1 MVVSCKHGLH
11 DATLP
16 YAKRGFTP
24 VATSIREASL
34 FMKSQT
40 DAAGR
45 TAAEVVTQ
53 LPVPSRL
60 GMLRFERLNE
70 ANWALLFLDPNC
82 EKQFGLPA
90 VDLCALIGSPYASL
104 MEPEVRYQLHDNVQ
118 LQLSSSPNYL
128 IRYTLHTPKGPLGL
142 LEIGEAY
149 KQHNRHLL
157 RGYFMIVDEQ
167 VIESEQPVDSDLET
181 RNSRLQIALELNQR
195 AQRDQFAHLE
205 RVRAQQ
211 DLILRLTRHRYTTA
225 NTLLEAAQLITR
237 SACDI
242 YDVDHVSLWNLN
254 DKRLEPIT
262 DYDRESGDY
271 RTRTPIDISPYPSYL
286 QALHTSRAIDAG
298 NIQTDPRTREMAE
311 SLTPLENRAVLDAS
325 IRIDGQVVGVLC
337 LEQTGSTREWQSDEI
352 AFAGELADQFAQVI
366 NNHNRRAATNAL
378 HLFQRAVEQSAN
390 AFLLV
395 NCDGVVEYVNPS
407 FTAITQYSSEEVS
420 GRKLSELPALENL
433 NQLLLEANSS
443 LTTSNSW
450 QGEFKSRR
458 KNLEPYWGQ
467 LSISKVYSDTREL
480 THYIGIYE
488 DITESKLA
496 QQRIER
502 LAYTDNLTNLGNR
515 PAFIR
520 NLDERFARD
529 TDTPM
534 SLLLVD
540 IDNFKRINDSLGH
553 QTGDKLLISLARRLR
568 NTLSPT
574 DVLARFASNEFAV
587 LLDNTGQEA
596 GQTTAAEVLAT
607 LDKPMFVDNQLIS
620 VTGSVGLAC
629 APLHGRDPQTLMKNA
644 GLALHKAKANGK
656 HQVQVFTEALNAE
669 ASYKLFV
676 ENNLRRALTQ
686 NELEVFYQPK
696 LCLLTG
702 RLLGMEALLRWNHPE
717 KGMIRPDQFISVAE
731 ETGLIIPIGKWV
743 ARQSCRMSKD
753 LTAAGFGHL
762 QVAINVS
769 PKQFS
774 DPELVSSIAAILR
787 EEALDPSLLELELTE
802 GLLLE
807 ATEDT
812 RQQLD
817 SLKKLGLSLAM
828 DDFGTGY
835 SSFSYLKKFPID
847 VIKIDRSFIRDIPD
861 DEDDMEITS
870 AVIAMAHNL
879 KLKVVAE
886 GIETAAQLAFLRR
899 HRCDVG
905 QGYLFDKP
913 IPGEELI
920 EKLQRYPRRP
930 SA

>member
-1 MVVSCKHGLH
+1 
-11 DATLP
+11 
-16 YAKRGFTP
+16 
-24 VATSIREASL
+24 
-34 FMKSQT
+34 MKSQP
-40 DAAGR
+40 DVAR
-45 TAAEVVTQ
+45 LAAEVVTQ

-70 ANWALLFLDPNC
+70 ASWALLYLDPNC
-82 EKQFGLPA
+82 ERQFGLPA
-90 VDLCALIGSPYASL
+90 VELCALIGTPYASL
-104 MEPEVRYQLHDNVQ
+104 MEPRARYQLHDTIQQQ
-118 LQLSSSPNYL
+118 LTQSAHYL
-128 IRYTLHTPKGPLGL
+128 VRYTLHTSDGPLSV
-142 LEIGEAY
+142 LEMGEAY

-157 RGYFMIVDEQ
+157 RGYLMVVDGLFNE
-167 VIESEQPVDSDLET
+167 IPAPTAELESQNT
-181 RNSRLQIALELNQR
+181 RLQIALELNQH
-195 AQRDQFAHLE
+195 AQQVQRQHLE

-211 DLILRLTRHRYTTA
+211 ELILLLARQRYTT
-225 NTLLEAAQLITR
+225 NNSLQEAAELITR

-242 YDVDHVSLWNLN
+242 YQIDCASIWNLEEQ
-254 DKRLEPIT
+254 RLVPISAYNRADQRHHLPEPIDASGFP
-262 DYDRESGDY
+262 DYLEA
-271 RTRTPIDISPYPSYL
+271 L
-286 QALHTSRAIDAG
+286 QTSRAIDAT
-298 NIQTDPRTREMAE
+298 NAMRDPRTREMAD
-311 SLTPLENRAVLDAS
+311 SLRAKNIYAMLDAS

-337 LEQTGSTREWQSDEI
+337 LEQGGSVRAWQADEI

-366 NNHNRRAATNAL
+366 NNHNRRTATSAL

-407 FTAITQYSSEEVS
+407 FTAITQYSAEEVH
-420 GRKLSELPALENL
+420 GHRLAHLPALENL
-433 NQLLLEANSS
+433 SELLFDAPSS
-443 LTTSNSW
+443 LAKSNSW

-467 LSISKVYSDTREL
+467 LSISKVYGDNREL

-488 DITESKLA
+488 DITQTKLA

-529 TDTPM
+529 SNTPI

-568 NTLSPT
+568 NSLSAGGS
-574 DVLARFASNEFAV
+574 LARFASNEFAV
-587 LLDNTGQEA
+587 LLDDTDQESGQQVA
-596 GQTTAAEVLAT
+596 SQLLAT

-629 APLHGRDPQTLMKNA
+629 APLHGRDPQTLRRNA

-686 NELEVFYQPK
+686 NELDVFYQPK
-696 LCLLTG
+696 LCLRSG

-743 ARQSCRMSKD
+743 ARQSCRMSKQ
-753 LTAAGFGHL
+753 LSAAGMGNL
-762 QVAINVS
+762 QVAINLS

-774 DPELVSSIAAILR
+774 DPDLVASIATILA
-787 EEALDPSLLELELTE
+787 EEGLPADLLELELTE

-812 RQQLD
+812 RLQLD
-817 SLKKLGLSLAM
+817 QLKSLGLTLAM

-835 SSFSYLKKFPID
+835 SSLSYLKKFPID
-847 VIKIDRSFIRDIPD
+847 IIKIDRSFIHEIPD
-861 DEDDMEITS
+861 NQDDMEITS

-886 GIETAAQLAFLRR
+886 GIETAEQLAFLRR

-905 QGYLFDKP
+905 QGYLFDRP
-913 IPGEELI
+913 IPGSELLD
-920 EKLQRYPRRP
+920 KLKRYPRGP
-930 SA
+930 IA

>member
-1 MVVSCKHGLH
+1 
-11 DATLP
+11 
-16 YAKRGFTP
+16 
-24 VATSIREASL
+24 
-34 FMKSQT
+34 MKSQP
-40 DAAGR
+40 DAASR
-45 TAAEVVTQ
+45 MAAEVVTQ

-70 ANWALLFLDPNC
+70 ASWALLFLDPNC
-82 EKQFGLPA
+82 ERQFGLPA
-90 VDLCALIGSPYASL
+90 VELCALVGSPYASL
-104 MEPEVRYQLHDNVQ
+104 MEPEARYQLHDAIQ
-118 LQLSSSPNYL
+118 QQLSTSPHYL
-128 IRYTLHTPKGPLGL
+128 IRYTLHTGHGSLSI
-142 LEIGEAY
+142 LELGEAY

-157 RGYFMIVDEQ
+157 RGYLLVVEGLFSDASPMPSV
-167 VIESEQPVDSDLET
+167 DLET
-181 RNSRLQIALELNQR
+181 QNTRLQIALELNQR
-195 AQRDQFAHLE
+195 AQQEQLQHLE

-211 DLILRLTRHRYTTA
+211 DLILLLTRQRYSTS
-225 NTLLEAAQLITR
+225 NSLKEAAELITR

-242 YDVDHVSLWNLN
+242 YQIDCASIWNLE
-254 DKRLEPIT
+254 DQLLVPIAAYHRGPQEYRMPESIDASSFPDYLE
-262 DYDRESGDY
+262 
-271 RTRTPIDISPYPSYL
+271 
-286 QALHTSRAIDAG
+286 ALHSCRAIDAQ
-298 NIQTDPRTREMAE
+298 NAMRDPRTREMAE
-311 SLTPLENRAVLDAS
+311 SLRSRDVNAMLDAS

-337 LEQTGSTREWQSDEI
+337 LEQIGMTRAWQSDEI

-366 NNHNRRAATNAL
+366 NNHNRRAATSAL

-407 FTAITQYSSEEVS
+407 FTAITQYSTEEVH
-420 GRKLSELPALENL
+420 GHRLSELPALENL
-433 NQLLLEANSS
+433 SELLFDAPSS
-443 LTTSNSW
+443 LAKSNSW

-467 LSISKVYSDTREL
+467 LSISKVYGDNREL

-488 DITESKLA
+488 DITQTKLA

-529 TDTPM
+529 SDTPI

-568 NTLSPT
+568 NSLSPSGS
-574 DVLARFASNEFAV
+574 LARFASNEFAV
-587 LLDNTGQEA
+587 LLDNTDLETGQQIA
-596 GQTTAAEVLAT
+596 SQLLMT

-629 APLHGRDPQTLMKNA
+629 APLHGRDPQTLMRNA

-686 NELEVFYQPK
+686 NELDVFYQPK
-696 LCLLTG
+696 LCLRSG

-731 ETGLIIPIGKWV
+731 ETGLIIPIGKWI
-743 ARQSCRMSKD
+743 ARQACRMSKQ
-753 LTAAGFGHL
+753 LTAAGLGNLH
-762 QVAINVS
+762 VAINLS

-774 DPELVSSIAAILR
+774 DPDLVASIASILK
-787 EEALDPSLLELELTE
+787 EEQLPSSLLELELTE

-807 ATEDT
+807 ATDDT
-812 RQQLD
+812 HQQLEQ
-817 SLKKLGLSLAM
+817 LKKLGLTLAM

-835 SSFSYLKKFPID
+835 SSLSYLKKFPID
-847 VIKIDRSFIRDIPD
+847 IIKIDRSFIHEIPD
-861 DEDDMEITS
+861 NQDDMEITS

-879 KLKVVAE
+879 KIKVVAE
-886 GIETAAQLAFLRR
+886 GIETAEQLAFLRR

-905 QGYLFDKP
+905 QGYLFDRP
-913 IPGEELI
+913 IPGTELI
-920 EKLQRYPRRP
+920 AKLKRYPRGP
-930 SA
+930 IA

>member
-1 MVVSCKHGLH
+1 
-11 DATLP
+11 
-16 YAKRGFTP
+16 
-24 VATSIREASL
+24 
-34 FMKSQT
+34 MKSQT

-90 VDLCALIGSPYASL
+90 VELCALIGSPYASL
-104 MEPEVRYQLHDNVQ
+104 MEPEARYKLHDEIQ
-118 LQLSSSPNYL
+118 LQLASTPFYL
-128 IRYTLHTPKGPLGL
+128 VRYTLHTPKGPLGL

-157 RGYFMIVDEQ
+157 RGYFLVVEGLFADEAQ
-167 VIESEQPVDSDLET
+167 TFGPDLET
-181 RNSRLQIALELNQR
+181 QNSRLQIALELNQR
-195 AQRDQFAHLE
+195 AQRDQLAHLE

-211 DLILRLTRHRYTTA
+211 ELILRLTRHRYNTA
-225 NTLLEAAQLITR
+225 NSVLEAAELITK

-242 YDVDHVSLWNLN
+242 YDVDRVGIWSLHEQ
-254 DKRLEPIT
+254 RLESIA
-262 DYDRESGDY
+262 DYHRQSCDY
-271 RTRTPIDISPYPSYL
+271 QVRKPLDISQYPNYL
-286 QALHTSRAIDAG
+286 DALHNSRAIDVS
-298 NIQTDPRTREMAE
+298 NVQNDPRTREIADT
-311 SLTPLENRAVLDAS
+311 LLPRGVNAILDAS

-337 LEQTGSTREWQSDEI
+337 LEQTGSEREWQPDEI
-352 AFAGELADQFAQVI
+352 TFAGELADQFAQVI
-366 NNHNRRAATNAL
+366 NNHSRRAATNAL
-378 HLFQRAVEQSAN
+378 YLFQRAVEQSAN

-395 NCDGVVEYVNPS
+395 NCDGMVEYVNPS
-407 FTAITQYSSEEVS
+407 FTAITQYSSEEVH
-420 GRKLSELPALENL
+420 GHKLSELPALENL
-433 NQLLLEANSS
+433 NALLLDANSS
-443 LTTSNSW
+443 LNKSNSW

-467 LSISKVYSDTREL
+467 LSISKVYGDNREL

-488 DITESKLA
+488 DITQSKLA

-529 TDTPM
+529 SDTPM

-568 NTLSPT
+568 NTLSPS
-574 DVLARFASNEFAV
+574 DILARFASNEFAV
-587 LLDNTGQEA
+587 LLDRSGLEA
-596 GQTTAAEVLAT
+596 GQSVASQVLAT

-696 LCLLTG
+696 LCLRSG

-743 ARQSCRMSKD
+743 ARQSCRMSKA
-753 LTAAGFGHL
+753 LTEAGFGNL

-774 DPELVSSIAAILR
+774 DPDLVSSIASILE
-787 EEALDPSLLELELTE
+787 EEALDASLLELELTE

-807 ATEDT
+807 ATKDT

-886 GIETAAQLAFLRR
+886 GIETAAQLKFLRR

-920 EKLQRYPRRP
+920 EKLKRYTRRP

>member
-1 MVVSCKHGLH
+1 
-11 DATLP
+11 
-16 YAKRGFTP
+16 
-24 VATSIREASL
+24 
-34 FMKSQT
+34 
-40 DAAGR
+40 
-45 TAAEVVTQ
+45 
-53 LPVPSRL
+53 
-60 GMLRFERLNE
+60 MLRFERLNE
-70 ANWALLFLDPNC
+70 ASWAMLFLDPNC
-82 EKQFGLPA
+82 ERQFGQPA
-90 VDLCALIGSPYASL
+90 VELCALVGSPYASL
-104 MEPEVRYQLHDNVQ
+104 MEPEARYQLHDAIQQQ
-118 LQLSSSPNYL
+118 LTASPHYL
-128 IRYTLHTPKGPLGL
+128 VRYTLHTAAGALNI
-142 LEIGEAY
+142 LELGEAY

-157 RGYFMIVDEQ
+157 RGYLLAVDHVFNE
-167 VIESEQPVDSDLET
+167 VPLPPSVDLET
-181 RNSRLQIALELNQR
+181 QNSRLQIALELNQR
-195 AQRDQFAHLE
+195 AQQEQLQHLE

-211 DLILRLTRHRYTTA
+211 DLILLLARQRYSTH
-225 NTLLEAAQLITR
+225 NSLQEAAELITR
-237 SACDI
+237 CACDI
-242 YDVDHVSLWNLN
+242 YEIDCASLWNLEGQQ
-254 DKRLEPIT
+254 LVPISAYHRAT
-262 DYDRESGDY
+262 QEYILPDV
-271 RTRTPIDISPYPSYL
+271 IDISSFPDYME
-286 QALHTSRAIDAG
+286 ALHSSRAIDAH
-298 NIQTDPRTREMAE
+298 NAMRDPRTREMAE
-311 SLTPLENRAVLDAS
+311 ALRPRDVNAMLDAS
-325 IRIDGQVVGVLC
+325 IRVDGQVVGVLC
-337 LEQTGSTREWQSDEI
+337 LEQTGVTRAWQSDEI

-366 NNHNRRAATNAL
+366 NNHNRRTATSAL

-390 AFLLV
+390 AFL
-395 NCDGVVEYVNPS
+395 
-407 FTAITQYSSEEVS
+407 
-420 GRKLSELPALENL
+420 RLSELPALENL
-433 NQLLLEANSS
+433 SELLFDAPSALAK
-443 LTTSNSW
+443 SNSW

-467 LSISKVYSDTREL
+467 LSISKVYGDNREL

-488 DITESKLA
+488 DITQTKLA

-529 TDTPM
+529 SDTPI

-568 NTLSPT
+568 NSLSPSGS
-574 DVLARFASNEFAV
+574 LARFASNEFAV
-587 LLDNTGQEA
+587 LLDDTDLATGQQIA
-596 GQTTAAEVLAT
+596 NQLLAT

-629 APLHGRDPQTLMKNA
+629 APLHGRDPQTLMRNA

-686 NELEVFYQPK
+686 NELDVFYQPK
-696 LCLLTG
+696 LCLRSG

-717 KGMIRPDQFISVAE
+717 RGMIRPDQFISVAE

-743 ARQSCRMSKD
+743 ARQSCRMSKQ
-753 LTAAGFGHL
+753 LTAAGYGKLH
-762 QVAINVS
+762 VAINVS

-774 DPELVSSIAAILR
+774 DPDLVSSLANILR
-787 EEALDPSLLELELTE
+787 EEQLDPSLLELELTE

-812 RQQLD
+812 HLQLD
-817 SLKKLGLSLAM
+817 QLKRLGLTLAM

-835 SSFSYLKKFPID
+835 SSLSYLKKFPID
-847 VIKIDRSFIRDIPD
+847 IIKIDRSFIHEIPD
-861 DEDDMEITS
+861 NQDDMEITS

-886 GIETAAQLAFLRR
+886 GIETAEQLAFLRR

-905 QGYLFDKP
+905 QGYLFDRP
-913 IPGEELI
+913 IPGGELI
-920 EKLQRYPRRP
+920 QALKRYPRGP
-930 SA
+930 LCL

>member
-1 MVVSCKHGLH
+1 
-11 DATLP
+11 
-16 YAKRGFTP
+16 
-24 VATSIREASL
+24 
-34 FMKSQT
+34 MKSQP
-40 DAAGR
+40 DVAR
-45 TAAEVVTQ
+45 MAAEVVTQ

-70 ANWALLFLDPNC
+70 ASWALLYLDPNC
-82 EKQFGLPA
+82 ERQFGLPA
-90 VDLCALIGSPYASL
+90 VELCALIGTPYASL
-104 MEPEVRYQLHDNVQ
+104 MEPQARYQLHDAIQQQ
-118 LQLSSSPNYL
+118 LTQSPHYL
-128 IRYTLHTPKGPLGL
+128 VRYTLHTHDGPLSL
-142 LEIGEAY
+142 LEMGEAY

-157 RGYFMIVDEQ
+157 RGYLMVVDGLFGETAA
-167 VIESEQPVDSDLET
+167 PAPTADLENQ
-181 RNSRLQIALELNQR
+181 NSRLQIALELNQR
-195 AQRDQFAHLE
+195 AQQEQLQHLE

-211 DLILRLTRHRYTTA
+211 ELILLLARQRYTTP
-225 NTLLEAAQLITR
+225 NSLQEAAELITR

-242 YDVDHVSLWNLN
+242 YQIDCASIWH
-254 DKRLEPIT
+254 LEGQHLVPISAYHRADQQHHLPEAIDASGFP
-262 DYDRESGDY
+262 DYLE
-271 RTRTPIDISPYPSYL
+271 
-286 QALHTSRAIDAG
+286 ALHSSRAIDATHA
-298 NIQTDPRTREMAE
+298 QRDPRTREMAE
-311 SLTPLENRAVLDAS
+311 SLRANNIHAMLDAS
-325 IRIDGQVVGVLC
+325 IRVDGQVVGVLC
-337 LEQTGSTREWQSDEI
+337 LEQSGSSRAWQSDEI

-366 NNHNRRAATNAL
+366 NNHNRRTATSAL

-407 FTAITQYSSEEVS
+407 FTAITQYSAEEVH
-420 GRKLSELPALENL
+420 GHRLAQLPALENL
-433 NQLLLEANSS
+433 SELLFDAPSALAK
-443 LTTSNSW
+443 SNSW

-467 LSISKVYSDTREL
+467 LSISKVYGDNREL

-488 DITESKLA
+488 DITQTKLA

-529 TDTPM
+529 SDSPI

-568 NTLSPT
+568 NSLSSGGS
-574 DVLARFASNEFAV
+574 LARFASNEFAV
-587 LLDNTGQEA
+587 LLDDADLETGQQVA
-596 GQTTAAEVLAT
+596 SQLLAT

-629 APLHGRDPQTLMKNA
+629 APLHGRDPQTLMRNA

-686 NELEVFYQPK
+686 NELDVFYQPK
-696 LCLLTG
+696 LCLRSG

-731 ETGLIIPIGKWV
+731 ETGLIIPIGKWI
-743 ARQSCRMSKD
+743 ARQACRMSKQ
-753 LTAAGFGHL
+753 LSAAGMGNL
-762 QVAINVS
+762 QVAINLS

-774 DPELVSSIAAILR
+774 DPDLVASIATILK
-787 EEALDPSLLELELTE
+787 EEQLPANLLELELTE

-812 RQQLD
+812 RLQLD
-817 SLKKLGLSLAM
+817 QLKSFGLTLAM

-835 SSFSYLKKFPID
+835 SSLSYLKKFPID
-847 VIKIDRSFIRDIPD
+847 IIKIDRSFIHEIPD
-861 DEDDMEITS
+861 NQDDMEITS

-886 GIETAAQLAFLRR
+886 GIETAEQLAFLRR

-905 QGYLFDKP
+905 QGYLFDRP
-913 IPGEELI
+913 IPGAELLTML
-920 EKLQRYPRRP
+920 KRYPRGP
-930 SA
+930 IA

>member
-1 MVVSCKHGLH
+1 
-11 DATLP
+11 
-16 YAKRGFTP
+16 
-24 VATSIREASL
+24 
-34 FMKSQT
+34 
-40 DAAGR
+40 
-45 TAAEVVTQ
+45 
-53 LPVPSRL
+53 
-60 GMLRFERLNE
+60 
-70 ANWALLFLDPNC
+70 
-82 EKQFGLPA
+82 
-90 VDLCALIGSPYASL
+90 
-104 MEPEVRYQLHDNVQ
+104 
-118 LQLSSSPNYL
+118 
-128 IRYTLHTPKGPLGL
+128 
-142 LEIGEAY
+142 
-149 KQHNRHLL
+149 
-157 RGYFMIVDEQ
+157 
-167 VIESEQPVDSDLET
+167 
-181 RNSRLQIALELNQR
+181 
-195 AQRDQFAHLE
+195 
-205 RVRAQQ
+205 
-211 DLILRLTRHRYTTA
+211 
-225 NTLLEAAQLITR
+225 
-237 SACDI
+237 
-242 YDVDHVSLWNLN
+242 
-254 DKRLEPIT
+254 
-262 DYDRESGDY
+262 
-271 RTRTPIDISPYPSYL
+271 
-286 QALHTSRAIDAG
+286 
-298 NIQTDPRTREMAE
+298 
-311 SLTPLENRAVLDAS
+311 
-325 IRIDGQVVGVLC
+325 
-337 LEQTGSTREWQSDEI
+337 
-352 AFAGELADQFAQVI
+352 
-366 NNHNRRAATNAL
+366 RAATNAL

-395 NCDGVVEYVNPS
+395 NCNGVVEYVNPS

-420 GRKLSELPALENL
+420 GHKLSELPALENL

-443 LTTSNSW
+443 LTNSNSW

-467 LSISKVYSDTREL
+467 LSISKVYGDNREL

-488 DITESKLA
+488 DITQSKLA

-568 NTLSPT
+568 NTLSPS

-587 LLDNTGQEA
+587 LIDNTDQEA
-596 GQTTAAEVLAT
+596 GQATATQVLAT

-753 LTAAGFGHL
+753 LTAAGFGNL

-774 DPELVSSIAAILR
+774 DPELVSSIAAILK
-787 EEALDPSLLELELTE
+787 EEELDPSLLELELTE

-905 QGYLFDKP
+905 QGYLFDRP

-920 EKLQRYPRRP
+920 EKLKRYPRRP

>member
-1 MVVSCKHGLH
+1 
-11 DATLP
+11 
-16 YAKRGFTP
+16 
-24 VATSIREASL
+24 
-34 FMKSQT
+34 MKSQP
-40 DAAGR
+40 DVAR
-45 TAAEVVTQ
+45 MAAEVVTQ

-70 ANWALLFLDPNC
+70 ASWALLYLDPNC
-82 EKQFGLPA
+82 ERQFGLPA
-90 VDLCALIGSPYASL
+90 VELCALLGTPYASL
-104 MEPEVRYQLHDNVQ
+104 MEPQARYQLHDTIQQQ
-118 LQLSSSPNYL
+118 LALSPHYL
-128 IRYTLHTPKGPLGL
+128 VRYTLHTNDGPLSL
-142 LEIGEAY
+142 LEMGEAY

-157 RGYFMIVDEQ
+157 RGYLMVVDGLF
-167 VIESEQPVDSDLET
+167 SEIPAAVPTQDLENQ
-181 RNSRLQIALELNQR
+181 NSRLQIALELNQR
-195 AQRDQFAHLE
+195 AQQEQLQHLE

-211 DLILRLTRHRYTTA
+211 ELILLLARQRYTI
-225 NTLLEAAQLITR
+225 NNSLQEAAELITR
-237 SACDI
+237 SACDVYQI
-242 YDVDHVSLWNLN
+242 DCASIWNLEGQ
-254 DKRLEPIT
+254 RLVPISAYHRDDQQHHMPEPIDASCFP
-262 DYDRESGDY
+262 DYLE
-271 RTRTPIDISPYPSYL
+271 
-286 QALHTSRAIDAG
+286 ALHTSRAIDAT
-298 NIQTDPRTREMAE
+298 NALRDPRTREMAE
-311 SLTPLENRAVLDAS
+311 NKDIHAILDAS
-325 IRIDGQVVGVLC
+325 IRVDGQVVGVLC
-337 LEQTGSTREWQSDEI
+337 LEQSGSTRAWQADEI

-366 NNHNRRAATNAL
+366 NNHNRRTATSAL

-407 FTAITQYSSEEVS
+407 FTAITQYSAEEVH
-420 GRKLSELPALENL
+420 GHRLAQLPALENL
-433 NQLLLEANSS
+433 SELLFDAPSALAK
-443 LTTSNSW
+443 SNSW

-467 LSISKVYSDTREL
+467 LSISKVYGDNREL

-488 DITESKLA
+488 DITQAKLA

-529 TDTPM
+529 SDSPI

-568 NTLSPT
+568 NSLST
-574 DVLARFASNEFAV
+574 GGSLARFASNEFAV
-587 LLDNTGQEA
+587 LLDDTDLESGQQVA
-596 GQTTAAEVLAT
+596 SQLLAT

-629 APLHGRDPQTLMKNA
+629 APLHGRDPQTLMRNA

-686 NELEVFYQPK
+686 NELDVFYQPK
-696 LCLLTG
+696 LCLRSG

-731 ETGLIIPIGKWV
+731 ETGLIIPIGKWI
-743 ARQSCRMSKD
+743 ARQACRMSKR
-753 LTAAGFGHL
+753 LSAGGMGNL
-762 QVAINVS
+762 QVAINLS

-774 DPELVSSIAAILR
+774 DPDLVASIATILK
-787 EEALDPSLLELELTE
+787 EEQLPANLLELELTE

-812 RQQLD
+812 RLQLD
-817 SLKKLGLSLAM
+817 QLKSFGLTLAM

-835 SSFSYLKKFPID
+835 SSLSYLKKFPID
-847 VIKIDRSFIRDIPD
+847 IIKIDRSFIHEIPD
-861 DEDDMEITS
+861 NQDDMEITS

-886 GIETAAQLAFLRR
+886 GIETAEQLAFLRR

-905 QGYLFDKP
+905 QGYLFDRP
-913 IPGEELI
+913 IPGAELL
-920 EKLQRYPRRP
+920 EKLKRYPRGP
-930 SA
+930 IA

>member
-1 MVVSCKHGLH
+1 
-11 DATLP
+11 
-16 YAKRGFTP
+16 
-24 VATSIREASL
+24 
-34 FMKSQT
+34 MKSQP
-40 DAAGR
+40 DAASR
-45 TAAEVVTQ
+45 MVAEVVTQ

-70 ANWALLFLDPNC
+70 PSWALLFLDPNC
-82 EKQFGLPA
+82 ERQFGLPA
-90 VDLCALIGSPYASL
+90 VELCALVGSPYASL
-104 MEPEVRYQLHDNVQ
+104 MEPEARYRLHDAIQQQ
-118 LQLSSSPNYL
+118 LTEGTHYL
-128 IRYTLHTPKGPLGL
+128 IRYTLHTASGPLSL
-142 LEIGEAY
+142 LELGEAY

-157 RGYFMIVDEQ
+157 RGYLL
-167 VIESEQPVDSDLET
+167 VIDGLFEGDPLQPALDLET
-181 RNSRLQIALELNQR
+181 QNSRLQIALELNQR
-195 AQRDQFAHLE
+195 AQQEQLLHLD
-205 RVRAQQ
+205 RARAQQ
-211 DLILRLTRHRYTTA
+211 DLILLLTRQRYSS
-225 NTLLEAAQLITR
+225 NNSLQEAAELITR

-242 YDVDHVSLWNLN
+242 YEIDCASLWHLEGS
-254 DKRLEPIT
+254 RLVPISA
-262 DYDRESGDY
+262 YH
-271 RTRTPIDISPYPSYL
+271 RTIQEYLLPQPIDVSVFPDYL
-286 QALHTSRAIDAG
+286 DALHTGRAIDAH
-298 NIQTDPRTREMAE
+298 NAMRDPRTREMAE
-311 SLTPLENRAVLDAS
+311 SLRPRDVNAMLDAS
-325 IRIDGQVVGVLC
+325 IRVDGQVVGVLC
-337 LEQTGSTREWQSDEI
+337 LEQTGATRAWQSDEI

-366 NNHNRRAATNAL
+366 SNHNRRTATSAL

-407 FTAITQYSSEEVS
+407 FTAITQYSTEEVH
-420 GRKLSELPALENL
+420 GQRLSELPALENL
-433 NQLLLEANSS
+433 SELLFDAPSALAK
-443 LTTSNSW
+443 SNSW

-467 LSISKVYSDTREL
+467 LSISKVYGDNREL

-488 DITESKLA
+488 DITQTKLA

-529 TDTPM
+529 SDAPI

-568 NTLSPT
+568 NSLIPSGS
-574 DVLARFASNEFAV
+574 LARFASNEFAV
-587 LLDNTGQEA
+587 LLDNSDLTVGQQVA
-596 GQTTAAEVLAT
+596 NQLLAT

-629 APLHGRDPQTLMKNA
+629 APLHGRDPQTLMRNA

-686 NELEVFYQPK
+686 NELDVFYQPK
-696 LCLLTG
+696 LCLRSG
-702 RLLGMEALLRWNHPE
+702 RLLGMEALLRWDHPE

-731 ETGLIIPIGKWV
+731 ETGLIIPIGKWI
-743 ARQSCRMSKD
+743 ARQACRMSKA
-753 LTAAGFGHL
+753 LTAVGLGNL
-762 QVAINVS
+762 QVAINLS

-774 DPELVSSIAAILR
+774 DPDLVASIATILK
-787 EEALDPSLLELELTE
+787 EEALPAHLLELELTE

-812 RQQLD
+812 HLQLD
-817 SLKKLGLSLAM
+817 QLKRLGLTLAM

-835 SSFSYLKKFPID
+835 SSLSYLKKFPID
-847 VIKIDRSFIRDIPD
+847 IIKIDRSFIHEIPD
-861 DEDDMEITS
+861 NQDDMEITS

-886 GIETAAQLAFLRR
+886 GVETAEQLSFLRR

-905 QGYLFDKP
+905 QGYLFDRP
-913 IPGEELI
+913 IPGNELI
-920 EKLQRYPRRP
+920 EKLKRYPRGP
-930 SA
+930 IA

>member
-1 MVVSCKHGLH
+1 MVSCKHGPH

-16 YAKRGFTP
+16 YAKVGFIP
-24 VATSIREASL
+24 VATSIPEASL

-45 TAAEVVTQ
+45 SAAEVVTQ

-82 EKQFGLPA
+82 ERQFGLAA

-104 MEPEVRYQLHDNVQ
+104 MEPEARYQLHDDIQ
-118 LQLSSSPNYL
+118 LQLASSPNYL
-128 IRYTLHTPKGPLGL
+128 IRYTLHSPKGPLGL

-157 RGYFMIVDEQ
+157 RGYFLIVEDLVTTGE
-167 VIESEQPVDSDLET
+167 PVTDSDLET
-181 RNSRLQIALELNQR
+181 RNLRLQIALELNQR

-225 NTLLEAAQLITR
+225 NTLLEAAELITK

-242 YDVDHVSLWNLN
+242 YDVDHVSIWNLN

-262 DYDRESGDY
+262 DYSRETGDY
-271 RTRTPIDISPYPSYL
+271 QPRTPVDISPYPTYL
-286 QALHTSRAIDAG
+286 QALNTSRAIDAS
-298 NIQTDPRTREMAE
+298 NIQTDPRTCEMAK
-311 SLTPLENRAVLDAS
+311 SLNPGETRAVLDAS
-325 IRIDGQVVGVLC
+325 IRIDGQVIGVLC
-337 LEQTGSTREWQSDEI
+337 LEESGTTREWQSDEI

-395 NCDGVVEYVNPS
+395 NCNGVVEYVNPS

-420 GRKLSELPALENL
+420 GHKLSELPALENL

-443 LTTSNSW
+443 LTNSNSW

-467 LSISKVYSDTREL
+467 LSISKVYGDNREL

-488 DITESKLA
+488 DITQSKLA

-568 NTLSPT
+568 NTLSPS

-587 LLDNTGQEA
+587 LIDNTDQEA
-596 GQTTAAEVLAT
+596 GQATATQVLAT

-753 LTAAGFGHL
+753 LTAAGFGNL

-774 DPELVSSIAAILR
+774 DPELVSSIAAILK
-787 EEALDPSLLELELTE
+787 EEELDPSLLELELTE

-905 QGYLFDKP
+905 QGYLFDRP

-920 EKLQRYPRRP
+920 EKLKRYPRRP

>member
-1 MVVSCKHGLH
+1 MSLVSRCRN

-16 YAKRGFTP
+16 QATVKR
-24 VATSIREASL
+24 ARARRDQHIRSE
-34 FMKSQT
+34 FPPMKSQP
-40 DAAGR
+40 DAASR
-45 TAAEVVTQ
+45 MVAEVVTQ

-70 ANWALLFLDPNC
+70 ASWALLFLDPNC
-82 EKQFGLPA
+82 ERQFGLPA
-90 VDLCALIGSPYASL
+90 VELCALVGSPYASL
-104 MEPEVRYQLHDNVQ
+104 MEPEARYQLHDAIQQQ
-118 LQLSSSPNYL
+118 LTQSPHYL
-128 IRYTLHTPKGPLGL
+128 IRYTLHTAAGTLSL
-142 LEIGEAY
+142 LELGEAY

-157 RGYFMIVDEQ
+157 RGYLLVVDGLFEG
-167 VIESEQPVDSDLET
+167 EPLLPALDLET
-181 RNSRLQIALELNQR
+181 QNSRLQIALELNQR
-195 AQRDQFAHLE
+195 AQQEQLQHLD

-211 DLILRLTRHRYTTA
+211 DLILLLTRQRYSSG
-225 NTLLEAAQLITR
+225 NSLQEAAELITR
-237 SACDI
+237 CACDI
-242 YDVDHVSLWNLN
+242 YEIDCASLWNLEGSTLVPISAYH
-254 DKRLEPIT
+254 RATQEYLMPEPI
-262 DYDRESGDY
+262 
-271 RTRTPIDISPYPSYL
+271 
-286 QALHTSRAIDAG
+286 
-298 NIQTDPRTREMAE
+298 
-311 SLTPLENRAVLDAS
+311 DAS
-325 IRIDGQVVGVLC
+325 IRVDGQVVGVLC
-337 LEQTGSTREWQSDEI
+337 LEQTGATRAWQSDEI

-366 NNHNRRAATNAL
+366 NNHNRRTATSAL

-407 FTAITQYSSEEVS
+407 FTAITQYTTEEVH
-420 GRKLSELPALENL
+420 GQRLSELPELENL
-433 NQLLLEANSS
+433 NELLLDANSS
-443 LTTSNSW
+443 LTKSNSW

-467 LSISKVYSDTREL
+467 LSISKVYGDNREL

-488 DITESKLA
+488 DITQSKLA

-529 TDTPM
+529 CDIPI

-568 NTLSPT
+568 NSLNPSGI
-574 DVLARFASNEFAV
+574 LARFASNEFAI
-587 LLDNTGQEA
+587 LLDDTDLDA
-596 GQTTAAEVLAT
+596 GQQVASSVLRT

-620 VTGSVGLAC
+620 VTASVGLAC
-629 APLHGRDPQTLMKNA
+629 APLHGHDPQTLMKNA

-696 LCLLTG
+696 LCLRTG

-717 KGMIRPDQFISVAE
+717 RGMIRPDQFISVAE

-743 ARQSCRMSKD
+743 ARQACRMSKE
-753 LTAAGFGHL
+753 LTAAGFGRL
-762 QVAINVS
+762 QVAINLS

-774 DPELVSSIAAILR
+774 DPELVASIATILQ
-787 EEALDPSLLELELTE
+787 EENLDASLLELELTE

-861 DEDDMEITS
+861 DQDDMEITS

-886 GIETAAQLAFLRR
+886 GIETAEQLAFLRR

-905 QGYLFDKP
+905 QGYLFDRP
-913 IPGEELI
+913 IPGEELV
-920 EKLQRYPRRP
+920 EKLRRYPRGP
-930 SA
+930 LA

>member
-1 MVVSCKHGLH
+1 M
-11 DATLP
+11 
-16 YAKRGFTP
+16 
-24 VATSIREASL
+24 

-45 TAAEVVTQ
+45 SAAEVVTQ

-104 MEPEVRYQLHDNVQ
+104 MEPQARYQLHDDIQQQ
-118 LQLSSSPNYL
+118 LASSPNYL
-128 IRYTLHTPKGPLGL
+128 IRYTLHSPKGALGL

-157 RGYFMIVDEQ
+157 RGYFLIVDGL
-167 VIESEQPVDSDLET
+167 VTESETATDSDLET
-181 RNSRLQIALELNQR
+181 RNLRLQIALELNQR

-225 NTLLEAAQLITR
+225 NTLLEAAKLITK

-242 YDVDHVSLWNLN
+242 YDVDHVSIWNLT

-262 DYDRESGDY
+262 DYRRESGDY
-271 RTRTPIDISPYPSYL
+271 QSRTPIDISAYPTYL
-286 QALHTSRAIDAG
+286 QALNTSRAIDAS

-311 SLTPLENRAVLDAS
+311 SLNPGEDKAVLDAS
-325 IRIDGQVVGVLC
+325 IRIDGQVIGVLC
-337 LEQTGSTREWQSDEI
+337 LEQSGSTREWQSDEI

-395 NCDGVVEYVNPS
+395 NCNGVVEYVNPS
-407 FTAITQYSSEEVS
+407 FTAITQYSSDEVS
-420 GRKLSELPALENL
+420 GHKLSELPALENL

-443 LTTSNSW
+443 LTNSNSW

-467 LSISKVYSDTREL
+467 LSISKVYGDNREL

-488 DITESKLA
+488 DITQSKLA

-520 NLDERFARD
+520 NLDERFVRD

-540 IDNFKRINDSLGH
+540 NDNFKRINDSLGH

-568 NTLSPT
+568 NTLSPS

-587 LLDNTGQEA
+587 LLDNTDQEA
-596 GQTTAAEVLAT
+596 GQATASQVLAT

-753 LTAAGFGHL
+753 LTAAGFGNL

-787 EEALDPSLLELELTE
+787 EEELDPSLLELELTE

-886 GIETAAQLAFLRR
+886 GIETAAQLTFLRR

-920 EKLQRYPRRP
+920 EKLKRYPRRP

>member
-1 MVVSCKHGLH
+1 
-11 DATLP
+11 
-16 YAKRGFTP
+16 
-24 VATSIREASL
+24 
-34 FMKSQT
+34 MKSQP
-40 DAAGR
+40 DAASR
-45 TAAEVVTQ
+45 MVAEVVTQ

-70 ANWALLFLDPNC
+70 PSWALLFLDPNC
-82 EKQFGLPA
+82 ERQFGLPA
-90 VDLCALIGSPYASL
+90 VELCALVGSPYASL
-104 MEPEVRYQLHDNVQ
+104 MEPEARYQLHDTIQQQ
-118 LQLSSSPNYL
+118 LTDSPHYL
-128 IRYTLHTPKGPLGL
+128 IRYTLHTAAGVLSL
-142 LEIGEAY
+142 LELGEAY

-157 RGYFMIVDEQ
+157 RGYLMVVDGLFDGE
-167 VIESEQPVDSDLET
+167 PLTPALDLET
-181 RNSRLQIALELNQR
+181 QNSRLQIALELNQR
-195 AQRDQFAHLE
+195 AQQEQLQHLD

-211 DLILRLTRHRYTTA
+211 DLILLLTRQRYST
-225 NTLLEAAQLITR
+225 NNSLQEAAELITR

-242 YDVDHVSLWNLN
+242 YEIDSASLWNLDGSLLTPISAYHRASRN
-254 DKRLEPIT
+254 HQLPEPIDASGFP
-262 DYDRESGDY
+262 DYLD
-271 RTRTPIDISPYPSYL
+271 
-286 QALHTSRAIDAG
+286 ALHTGRAIDAH
-298 NIQTDPRTREMAE
+298 NAMRDPRTREIAE
-311 SLTPLENRAVLDAS
+311 SLRPRDVNAMLDAS
-325 IRIDGQVVGVLC
+325 IRVDGQVVGVLC
-337 LEQTGSTREWQSDEI
+337 LEQIGATRAWQSDEI

-366 NNHNRRAATNAL
+366 NNHNRRTATSAL

-407 FTAITQYSSEEVS
+407 FTAITQYTTEEVH
-420 GRKLSELPALENL
+420 GQRLSELPALENL
-433 NQLLLEANSS
+433 SELLFDAPSALAK
-443 LTTSNSW
+443 SNSW

-467 LSISKVYSDTREL
+467 LSISKVYGDNREL

-488 DITESKLA
+488 DITQTKLA

-529 TDTPM
+529 SDTPI

-568 NTLSPT
+568 NSLSPSGS
-574 DVLARFASNEFAV
+574 LARFASNEFAV
-587 LLDNTGQEA
+587 LLDDTDLSTGQQVA
-596 GQTTAAEVLAT
+596 NQLLAT

-629 APLHGRDPQTLMKNA
+629 APLHGRDPQTLMRNA

-686 NELEVFYQPK
+686 NELDVFYQPK
-696 LCLLTG
+696 LCLRSG

-731 ETGLIIPIGKWV
+731 ETGLIIPIGKWI
-743 ARQSCRMSKD
+743 ARQACRMSKD
-753 LTAAGFGHL
+753 LTAAGLGNL
-762 QVAINVS
+762 QVAINLS

-774 DPELVSSIAAILR
+774 DPDLVASIANILK
-787 EEALDPSLLELELTE
+787 EEALPANLLELELTE

-812 RQQLD
+812 HLQLD
-817 SLKKLGLSLAM
+817 QLKRLGLTLAM

-835 SSFSYLKKFPID
+835 SSLSYLKKFPID
-847 VIKIDRSFIRDIPD
+847 IIKIDRSFIHEIPD
-861 DEDDMEITS
+861 NQDDMEITS

-886 GIETAAQLAFLRR
+886 GIETAEQLAFLRR

-905 QGYLFDKP
+905 QGYLFDRP
-913 IPGEELI
+913 IPGSELI
-920 EKLQRYPRRP
+920 EQLKRYPRGP
-930 SA
+930 IA

>member
-1 MVVSCKHGLH
+1 
-11 DATLP
+11 
-16 YAKRGFTP
+16 
-24 VATSIREASL
+24 
-34 FMKSQT
+34 MKSHP
-40 DAAGR
+40 DAANR
-45 TAAEVVTQ
+45 MVAEVVTQ

-70 ANWALLFLDPNC
+70 ASWALLFLDPNC
-82 EKQFGLPA
+82 ERQFGLPA
-90 VDLCALIGSPYASL
+90 VELCALVGSPYASL
-104 MEPEVRYQLHDNVQ
+104 MEPEARYQLHDAIQQQ
-118 LQLSSSPNYL
+118 LTESPHYL
-128 IRYTLHTPKGPLGL
+128 VRYTLHTAQGSLNL
-142 LEIGEAY
+142 LEMGEAY

-157 RGYFMIVDEQ
+157 RGYLLVVDGMFENDPL
-167 VIESEQPVDSDLET
+167 VPALDLET
-181 RNSRLQIALELNQR
+181 QNSRLQIALELNQR
-195 AQRDQFAHLE
+195 AQQEQLQHLE
-205 RVRAQQ
+205 RMRAQQ
-211 DLILRLTRHRYTTA
+211 DLILLLARQRYSSG
-225 NTLLEAAQLITR
+225 NSLQEAAKLITR
-237 SACDI
+237 SACEI
-242 YDVDHVSLWNLN
+242 YEIDSASLWNL
-254 DKRLEPIT
+254 DGQRLLPISAYHRASQEYRLPEIIDASGFP
-262 DYDRESGDY
+262 DYLE
-271 RTRTPIDISPYPSYL
+271 
-286 QALHTSRAIDAG
+286 ALHSSRAIDAH
-298 NIQTDPRTREMAE
+298 NAMHDPRTRDMAE
-311 SLTPLENRAVLDAS
+311 SLRPRDVNAMLDAS
-325 IRIDGQVVGVLC
+325 IRVDGQVVGVLC
-337 LEQTGSTREWQSDEI
+337 LEQTGVTRAWQSDEV

-366 NNHNRRAATNAL
+366 NNHNRRTATSAL

-407 FTAITQYSSEEVS
+407 FTAITQYSTEEVH
-420 GRKLSELPALENL
+420 GYRLSELPALENL
-433 NQLLLEANSS
+433 SELLFDAPSS
-443 LTTSNSW
+443 LAKSNSW

-467 LSISKVYSDTREL
+467 LSISKVYGDNREL

-488 DITESKLA
+488 DITQTKLA

-520 NLDERFARD
+520 NLDERFARNSD
-529 TDTPM
+529 SPTC
-534 SLLLVD
+534 LLLVD

-568 NTLSPT
+568 NSLSPSGS
-574 DVLARFASNEFAV
+574 LARFASNEFAV
-587 LLDNTGQEA
+587 LLDDASLHVGQQMA
-596 GQTTAAEVLAT
+596 SQLLMT

-620 VTGSVGLAC
+620 VTASVGVAC
-629 APLHGRDPQTLMKNA
+629 APLHGSDPQTLMRNA

-686 NELEVFYQPK
+686 NELDVFYQPK
-696 LCLLTG
+696 LCLRTG

-731 ETGLIIPIGKWV
+731 ETGLIIPIGKWI
-743 ARQSCRMSKD
+743 ARQACRMSIE
-753 LTAAGFGHL
+753 LSAAGLGNL
-762 QVAINVS
+762 QVAINLS

-774 DPELVSSIAAILR
+774 DPDLVSSIANILK
-787 EEALDPSLLELELTE
+787 EEQLPAHLLELELTE

-812 RQQLD
+812 HQQLEQ
-817 SLKKLGLSLAM
+817 LKRLGLTLAM

-835 SSFSYLKKFPID
+835 SSLSYLKKFPID
-847 VIKIDRSFIRDIPD
+847 IIKIDRSFIHEIPD
-861 DEDDMEITS
+861 NQDDMEITS

-905 QGYLFDKP
+905 QGYLFDRP
-913 IPGEELI
+913 IPGAELI
-920 EKLQRYPRRP
+920 DKLKRYPRGP
-930 SA
+930 IA

>member
-1 MVVSCKHGLH
+1 
-11 DATLP
+11 
-16 YAKRGFTP
+16 
-24 VATSIREASL
+24 
-34 FMKSQT
+34 MKSQT

-45 TAAEVVTQ
+45 SAAEVVTQ

-82 EKQFGLPA
+82 ERQLGLAA

-104 MEPEVRYQLHDNVQ
+104 MEPEARYQLHDDIQ
-118 LQLSSSPNYL
+118 LQLASSTNYL
-128 IRYTLHTPKGPLGL
+128 IRYTLHSPKGPLGL

-157 RGYFMIVDEQ
+157 RGYFLIVEGL
-167 VIESEQPVDSDLET
+167 VTTGEPVTDSDLET
-181 RNSRLQIALELNQR
+181 RNLRLQIALELNQR

-225 NTLLEAAQLITR
+225 NTLLEAAELITK

-242 YDVDHVSLWNLN
+242 YDVDHVSIWNLN

-262 DYDRESGDY
+262 DYSRETGDY
-271 RTRTPIDISPYPSYL
+271 QSRTPVDISPYPTYL
-286 QALHTSRAIDAG
+286 QALNTSRAIDAS
-298 NIQTDPRTREMAE
+298 NIQTDPRTCEMAK
-311 SLTPLENRAVLDAS
+311 SLNPGEIRAVLDAS
-325 IRIDGQVVGVLC
+325 IRIDGQVIGVLC
-337 LEQTGSTREWQSDEI
+337 LEESGSTREWQSDEI

-395 NCDGVVEYVNPS
+395 NCNGVVEYVNPS

-420 GRKLSELPALENL
+420 GHKLSELPALENL

-443 LTTSNSW
+443 LTNSNSW

-467 LSISKVYSDTREL
+467 LSISKVYGDNREL

-488 DITESKLA
+488 DITQSKLA

-568 NTLSPT
+568 NTLSPS

-587 LLDNTGQEA
+587 LIDNTDQEA
-596 GQTTAAEVLAT
+596 GQATATQVLAT

-753 LTAAGFGHL
+753 LTAAGFGNL

-774 DPELVSSIAAILR
+774 DPELVSSIAAILK
-787 EEALDPSLLELELTE
+787 EEELDPSLLELELTE

-905 QGYLFDKP
+905 QGYLFDRP

-920 EKLQRYPRRP
+920 EKLKRYPRRP

>member
-1 MVVSCKHGLH
+1 
-11 DATLP
+11 
-16 YAKRGFTP
+16 
-24 VATSIREASL
+24 
-34 FMKSQT
+34 MKSQT

-45 TAAEVVTQ
+45 SAAEVVTQ

-82 EKQFGLPA
+82 EKQLGLPA

-104 MEPEVRYQLHDNVQ
+104 MEPQARYQLHDDIQ
-118 LQLSSSPNYL
+118 LQLASSPNYL
-128 IRYTLHTPKGPLGL
+128 IRYTLHSPKGPLGL

-157 RGYFMIVDEQ
+157 RGYFMIVEDL
-167 VIESEQPVDSDLET
+167 VTDGESVTDSDLET

-225 NTLLEAAQLITR
+225 NTLLEAAELITR

-242 YDVDHVSLWNLN
+242 YDVDHASIWNLN

-262 DYDRESGDY
+262 DYRRESGDY
-271 RTRTPIDISPYPSYL
+271 QTRTAIDISAYPTYL
-286 QALHTSRAIDAG
+286 QALNTSRAIDAS
-298 NIQTDPRTREMAE
+298 NIQTDPRTREMAI
-311 SLTPLENRAVLDAS
+311 SLRPGETRAVLDAS
-325 IRIDGQVVGVLC
+325 IRIDGQVIGVLC
-337 LEQTGSTREWQSDEI
+337 LEQSGSTREWQSDEI

-395 NCDGVVEYVNPS
+395 NCNGVVEYVNPS

-420 GRKLSELPALENL
+420 GNKLSELPALENL

-443 LTTSNSW
+443 LTSSNSW

-467 LSISKVYSDTREL
+467 LSISKVYGDNREL

-488 DITESKLA
+488 DITQSKLA

-596 GQTTAAEVLAT
+596 GQATASQVLAT

-753 LTAAGFGHL
+753 LTAAGFGNL

-774 DPELVSSIAAILR
+774 DPELVSSIAAILK
-787 EEALDPSLLELELTE
+787 EEQLDPSLLELELTE

-835 SSFSYLKKFPID
+835 SSFSYLKKFPIG

-905 QGYLFDKP
+905 QGYLFDRP
-913 IPGEELI
+913 IPGVELI
-920 EKLQRYPRRP
+920 EKLTRYPRRP

>member
-1 MVVSCKHGLH
+1 
-11 DATLP
+11 
-16 YAKRGFTP
+16 
-24 VATSIREASL
+24 
-34 FMKSQT
+34 MKSQP
-40 DAAGR
+40 DAASR
-45 TAAEVVTQ
+45 MVAEVVTQ

-70 ANWALLFLDPNC
+70 PSWALLFLDPNC
-82 EKQFGLPA
+82 ERQFGLPA

-104 MEPEVRYQLHDNVQ
+104 MEPEARYQLHDAVQ
-118 LQLSSSPNYL
+118 QQLSEAPHYL
-128 IRYTLHTPKGPLGL
+128 IRYTLHTASGSLNL
-142 LEIGEAY
+142 LELGEAF

-157 RGYFMIVDEQ
+157 RGYLL
-167 VIESEQPVDSDLET
+167 VIDGLFEDDPLLPALDLET
-181 RNSRLQIALELNQR
+181 QNSRLQIALDLNQR
-195 AQRDQFAHLE
+195 AQQEQLQHLE
-205 RVRAQQ
+205 RVRSQQ
-211 DLILRLTRHRYTTA
+211 DLILLLTRQRYSS
-225 NTLLEAAQLITR
+225 NNSLQEAAELITR

-242 YDVDHVSLWNLN
+242 YEIDSASLWH
-254 DKRLEPIT
+254 LEGAQLVPISAYHRT
-262 DYDRESGDY
+262 SREYQLPESIDVSAFPDYLD
-271 RTRTPIDISPYPSYL
+271 
-286 QALHTSRAIDAG
+286 ALHTGRAIDAH
-298 NIQTDPRTREMAE
+298 NAMRDPRTREMAE
-311 SLTPLENRAVLDAS
+311 SLRPRDVNAMLDAS
-325 IRIDGQVVGVLC
+325 IRVDGQVVGVLC
-337 LEQTGSTREWQSDEI
+337 LEQTGATRAWQSDEI

-366 NNHNRRAATNAL
+366 SNHNRRTATSAL

-395 NCDGVVEYVNPS
+395 NRDGVVEYVNPS
-407 FTAITQYSSEEVS
+407 FTAITQYSTEEVH
-420 GRKLSELPALENL
+420 GQCLSELPALENL
-433 NQLLLEANSS
+433 NELLFDAPSVLAK
-443 LTTSNSW
+443 SNSW

-467 LSISKVYSDTREL
+467 LSISKVYGDNREL

-488 DITESKLA
+488 DITQNKLA

-529 TDTPM
+529 SDTPI

-568 NTLSPT
+568 NSLIPSGS
-574 DVLARFASNEFAV
+574 LARFASNEFAV
-587 LLDNTGQEA
+587 LLDNSDLSVGQQVA
-596 GQTTAAEVLAT
+596 NQLLAT

-620 VTGSVGLAC
+620 VTASVGLAC
-629 APLHGRDPQTLMKNA
+629 APLHGRDPQTLMRNA

-656 HQVQVFTEALNAE
+656 HQLQVFTEALNAE
-669 ASYKLFV
+669 ATYKLFV

-686 NELEVFYQPK
+686 NELDVFYQPK
-696 LCLLTG
+696 LCLRSG
-702 RLLGMEALLRWNHPE
+702 RLLGMEALLRWDHPE

-731 ETGLIIPIGKWV
+731 ETGLIIPIGKWI
-743 ARQSCRMSKD
+743 ARQACRMSKA
-753 LTAAGFGHL
+753 LTAAGLGNL
-762 QVAINVS
+762 QVAINLS

-774 DPELVSSIAAILR
+774 DPDLVASIANILK
-787 EEALDPSLLELELTE
+787 EEALPAHLLELELTE

-812 RQQLD
+812 HLQLD
-817 SLKKLGLSLAM
+817 QLKRLGLTLAM

-835 SSFSYLKKFPID
+835 SSLSYLKKFPID
-847 VIKIDRSFIRDIPD
+847 IIKIDRSFIHEIPD
-861 DEDDMEITS
+861 NQDDMEITS

-886 GIETAAQLAFLRR
+886 GVETAEQLAFLRR

-905 QGYLFDKP
+905 QGYLFDQP
-913 IPGEELI
+913 IPGTELI
-920 EKLQRYPRRP
+920 EKLKRYPRGP
-930 SA
+930 IA

>member
-1 MVVSCKHGLH
+1 
-11 DATLP
+11 
-16 YAKRGFTP
+16 
-24 VATSIREASL
+24 
-34 FMKSQT
+34 MKSQP
-40 DAAGR
+40 DAASR
-45 TAAEVVTQ
+45 MVAEVVTQ

-70 ANWALLFLDPNC
+70 PSWALLFLDPNC
-82 EKQFGLPA
+82 ERQFGLPA
-90 VDLCALIGSPYASL
+90 VELCALVGSPYASL
-104 MEPEVRYQLHDNVQ
+104 MEPEARYQLHDTIQQQ
-118 LQLSSSPNYL
+118 LTNSPHYL
-128 IRYTLHTPKGPLGL
+128 IRYTLHTAAGVLSL
-142 LEIGEAY
+142 LELGEAY

-157 RGYFMIVDEQ
+157 RGYLMVVDGLFD
-167 VIESEQPVDSDLET
+167 SEPLLPALDLET
-181 RNSRLQIALELNQR
+181 QNSRLQIALELNQR
-195 AQRDQFAHLE
+195 AQQEQLQHLD

-211 DLILRLTRHRYTTA
+211 DLILLLTRQRYST
-225 NTLLEAAQLITR
+225 NNSLQEAAELITR
-237 SACDI
+237 SAVDI
-242 YDVDHVSLWNLN
+242 YEIDCASLWNL
-254 DKRLEPIT
+254 DGSLLTPISAYHRVTRAHRLPEPIDVSGFP
-262 DYDRESGDY
+262 DYLD
-271 RTRTPIDISPYPSYL
+271 
-286 QALHTSRAIDAG
+286 ALHTGRAIDAH
-298 NIQTDPRTREMAE
+298 NAMRDPRTREIAE
-311 SLTPLENRAVLDAS
+311 SLRPRDVNAMLDAS
-325 IRIDGQVVGVLC
+325 IRVDGQVVGVLC
-337 LEQTGSTREWQSDEI
+337 LEQIGATRAWQSDEI

-366 NNHNRRAATNAL
+366 NNHNRRTATSAL

-407 FTAITQYSSEEVS
+407 FTAITQYTTEEVH
-420 GRKLSELPALENL
+420 GQRLSELPALENL
-433 NQLLLEANSS
+433 SELLFDAPSALAK
-443 LTTSNSW
+443 SNSW

-467 LSISKVYSDTREL
+467 LSISKVYGDNREL

-488 DITESKLA
+488 DITQTKLA

-529 TDTPM
+529 SDTPI

-568 NTLSPT
+568 NSLSPSGS
-574 DVLARFASNEFAV
+574 LARFASNEFAV
-587 LLDNTGQEA
+587 LLDDTDLSTGQRVA
-596 GQTTAAEVLAT
+596 NQLLAT

-629 APLHGRDPQTLMKNA
+629 APLHGRDPQTLMRNA

-686 NELEVFYQPK
+686 NELDVFYQPK
-696 LCLLTG
+696 LCLRSG

-731 ETGLIIPIGKWV
+731 ETGLIIPIGKWI
-743 ARQSCRMSKD
+743 ARQACRMSKE
-753 LTAAGFGHL
+753 LTAAGLGNL
-762 QVAINVS
+762 QVAINLS

-774 DPELVSSIAAILR
+774 DPDLVASIANILK
-787 EEALDPSLLELELTE
+787 EEELPANLLELELTE

-812 RQQLD
+812 HLQLD
-817 SLKKLGLSLAM
+817 QLKRLGLTLAM

-835 SSFSYLKKFPID
+835 SSLSYLKKFPID
-847 VIKIDRSFIRDIPD
+847 IIKIDRSFIHEIPD
-861 DEDDMEITS
+861 NQDDMEITS

-886 GIETAAQLAFLRR
+886 GIETAEQLAFLRR

-905 QGYLFDKP
+905 QGYLFDRP
-913 IPGEELI
+913 IPGAELI
-920 EKLQRYPRRP
+920 EKLKRYPRGP
-930 SA
+930 IV

>member
-1 MVVSCKHGLH
+1 
-11 DATLP
+11 
-16 YAKRGFTP
+16 
-24 VATSIREASL
+24 
-34 FMKSQT
+34 MKSQT

-45 TAAEVVTQ
+45 SAAEVVTQ

-82 EKQFGLPA
+82 EKQLGLSA

-104 MEPEVRYQLHDNVQ
+104 MEPQARYHLHDDIQ
-118 LQLSSSPNYL
+118 LQLASSPNYL
-128 IRYTLHTPKGPLGL
+128 IRYTLHSPKGPLGL

-157 RGYFMIVDEQ
+157 RGYFMIVEDRVTEG
-167 VIESEQPVDSDLET
+167 ESVTDSELET

-225 NTLLEAAQLITR
+225 NTLLEAAELITR

-242 YDVDHVSLWNLN
+242 YDVDHASIWNLN

-262 DYDRESGDY
+262 DYRRESGDY
-271 RTRTPIDISPYPSYL
+271 QTRTAIDISAYPTYL
-286 QALHTSRAIDAG
+286 QALNTSRAIDAS
-298 NIQTDPRTREMAE
+298 NIQTDPRTREMAI
-311 SLTPLENRAVLDAS
+311 SLRPGETRAVLDAS
-325 IRIDGQVVGVLC
+325 IRIDGQVIGVLC
-337 LEQTGSTREWQSDEI
+337 LEQSGSTREWQSDEI

-395 NCDGVVEYVNPS
+395 NCNGVVEYVNPS

-420 GRKLSELPALENL
+420 GNKLSELPALENL

-443 LTTSNSW
+443 LTNSNSW

-467 LSISKVYSDTREL
+467 LSISKVYGDNREL

-488 DITESKLA
+488 DITQSKLA

-520 NLDERFARD
+520 NLDERFGRD

-596 GQTTAAEVLAT
+596 GQATASQVLAT
-607 LDKPMFVDNQLIS
+607 LEKPMFVDNQLIS

-753 LTAAGFGHL
+753 LTAAGFGNLH
-762 QVAINVS
+762 VAINVS

-774 DPELVSSIAAILR
+774 DPELVSSIAAILK
-787 EEALDPSLLELELTE
+787 EEQLDPSLLELELTE

-905 QGYLFDKP
+905 QGYLFDRP

-920 EKLQRYPRRP
+920 EKLTRYPRRP

>member
-1 MVVSCKHGLH
+1 
-11 DATLP
+11 
-16 YAKRGFTP
+16 
-24 VATSIREASL
+24 
-34 FMKSQT
+34 MKSQP
-40 DAAGR
+40 DVAR
-45 TAAEVVTQ
+45 MAAEVVTQ

-70 ANWALLFLDPNC
+70 ASWALLYLDPNC
-82 EKQFGLPA
+82 ERQFGLPA
-90 VDLCALIGSPYASL
+90 VELCALLGTPYASL
-104 MEPEVRYQLHDNVQ
+104 MEPQARYELHDTIQQQ
-118 LQLSSSPNYL
+118 LAISPHYL
-128 IRYTLHTPKGPLGL
+128 VRYTLHTNDGPLSL
-142 LEIGEAY
+142 LEMGEAY

-157 RGYFMIVDEQ
+157 RGYLMVVDGLF
-167 VIESEQPVDSDLET
+167 SELPAAVPTADLENQ
-181 RNSRLQIALELNQR
+181 NSRLQIALELNQR
-195 AQRDQFAHLE
+195 AQQEQLQHLE

-211 DLILRLTRHRYTTA
+211 ELILLLARQRYTT
-225 NTLLEAAQLITR
+225 NNSLQEAAELITR

-242 YDVDHVSLWNLN
+242 YQIDCASIWNLEGQ
-254 DKRLEPIT
+254 RLVPISAYHRDDQQHHLPESIDASCFP
-262 DYDRESGDY
+262 DYLE
-271 RTRTPIDISPYPSYL
+271 
-286 QALHTSRAIDAG
+286 ALHTSRAIDAT
-298 NIQTDPRTREMAE
+298 NALRDPRTREMAE
-311 SLTPLENRAVLDAS
+311 NKDIHAMLDAS
-325 IRIDGQVVGVLC
+325 IRVDGQVVGVLC
-337 LEQTGSTREWQSDEI
+337 LEQSGCTRAWQADEI

-366 NNHNRRAATNAL
+366 NNHNRRTATSAL

-407 FTAITQYSSEEVS
+407 FTAITQYSAEEVH
-420 GRKLSELPALENL
+420 GHRLAQLPALENL
-433 NQLLLEANSS
+433 SELLFDAPSS
-443 LTTSNSW
+443 LAKSNSW

-467 LSISKVYSDTREL
+467 LSISKVYGDNREL

-488 DITESKLA
+488 DITQTKLA

-515 PAFIR
+515 PSFIR

-529 TDTPM
+529 SDSPI

-568 NTLSPT
+568 NSLSASGS
-574 DVLARFASNEFAV
+574 LARFASNEFAV
-587 LLDNTGQEA
+587 LLDDTDLETGQQVA
-596 GQTTAAEVLAT
+596 SQLLAT

-629 APLHGRDPQTLMKNA
+629 APLHGRDPQTLMRNA

-686 NELEVFYQPK
+686 NELDVFYQPK
-696 LCLLTG
+696 LCLRSG

-731 ETGLIIPIGKWV
+731 ETGLIIPIGKWI
-743 ARQSCRMSKD
+743 ARQACRMSKQ
-753 LTAAGFGHL
+753 LSAAGMGNL
-762 QVAINVS
+762 QVAINLS

-774 DPELVSSIAAILR
+774 DPDLVASIATILK
-787 EEALDPSLLELELTE
+787 EEKLPANLLELELTE

-812 RQQLD
+812 RLQLD
-817 SLKKLGLSLAM
+817 QLKSFGLTLAM

-835 SSFSYLKKFPID
+835 SSLSYLKKFPID
-847 VIKIDRSFIRDIPD
+847 IIKIDRSFIHEIPD
-861 DEDDMEITS
+861 NQDDMEITS

-886 GIETAAQLAFLRR
+886 GIETAEQLAFLRR

-905 QGYLFDKP
+905 QGYLFDRP
-913 IPGEELI
+913 IPGAELL
-920 EKLQRYPRRP
+920 EKLKRYPRGP
-930 SA
+930 IA

>member
-1 MVVSCKHGLH
+1 
-11 DATLP
+11 
-16 YAKRGFTP
+16 
-24 VATSIREASL
+24 
-34 FMKSQT
+34 
-40 DAAGR
+40 
-45 TAAEVVTQ
+45 
-53 LPVPSRL
+53 
-60 GMLRFERLNE
+60 MLRFERLNE
-70 ANWALLFLDPNC
+70 ASWAMLFLDPNC
-82 EKQFGLPA
+82 ERQFGQPA
-90 VDLCALIGSPYASL
+90 VELCALVGSPYASL
-104 MEPEVRYQLHDNVQ
+104 MEPEARYQLHDAIQQQ
-118 LQLSSSPNYL
+118 LTASPHYL
-128 IRYTLHTPKGPLGL
+128 VRYTLHTAAGALNI
-142 LEIGEAY
+142 LELGEAY

-157 RGYFMIVDEQ
+157 RGYLLAVDHVFDEAPPLPS
-167 VIESEQPVDSDLET
+167 VDLET
-181 RNSRLQIALELNQR
+181 QNSRLQIALELNQR
-195 AQRDQFAHLE
+195 AQQEQLQHLE

-211 DLILRLTRHRYTTA
+211 DLILLLARQRYSTH
-225 NTLLEAAQLITR
+225 NSLQEAAELITR
-237 SACDI
+237 CACDI
-242 YDVDHVSLWNLN
+242 YEIDCASLWNLEGQH
-254 DKRLEPIT
+254 LVPISAYHRAT
-262 DYDRESGDY
+262 QEYILPDV
-271 RTRTPIDISPYPSYL
+271 IDISSFPDYME
-286 QALHTSRAIDAG
+286 ALHSSRAIDAH
-298 NIQTDPRTREMAE
+298 NAMRDPRTREMAE
-311 SLTPLENRAVLDAS
+311 ALRPRDVNAMLDAS
-325 IRIDGQVVGVLC
+325 IRVDGQVVGVLC
-337 LEQTGSTREWQSDEI
+337 LEQTGVTRAWQSDEI

-366 NNHNRRAATNAL
+366 NNHNRRTATSAL

-407 FTAITQYSSEEVS
+407 FTAITQYTTEEVH
-420 GRKLSELPALENL
+420 GQRLSELPALENL
-433 NQLLLEANSS
+433 SELLFDAPSALAK
-443 LTTSNSW
+443 SNSW

-467 LSISKVYSDTREL
+467 LSISKVYGDNREL

-488 DITESKLA
+488 DITQTKLA

-529 TDTPM
+529 SDTPI

-568 NTLSPT
+568 NSLSPSGS
-574 DVLARFASNEFAV
+574 LARFASNEFAV
-587 LLDNTGQEA
+587 LLDDTDLATGQQIA
-596 GQTTAAEVLAT
+596 NQLLAT

-629 APLHGRDPQTLMKNA
+629 APLHGRDPQTLMRNA

-686 NELEVFYQPK
+686 NELDVFYQPK
-696 LCLLTG
+696 LCLRSG

-743 ARQSCRMSKD
+743 ARQSCRMSKQ
-753 LTAAGFGHL
+753 LTAAGYGKLH
-762 QVAINVS
+762 VAINVS

-774 DPELVSSIAAILR
+774 DPDLVSSLANILR
-787 EEALDPSLLELELTE
+787 EEQLDPSLLELELTE

-812 RQQLD
+812 RLQLD
-817 SLKKLGLSLAM
+817 SLKTLGLTLAM

-861 DEDDMEITS
+861 DQDDMEITS

-879 KLKVVAE
+879 KLTVVAE
-886 GIETAAQLAFLRR
+886 GIETAEQLAFLRR

-913 IPGEELI
+913 IPGEKLI
-920 EKLQRYPRRP
+920 EALRRYPRGP
-930 SA
+930 LA

>member
-1 MVVSCKHGLH
+1 
-11 DATLP
+11 
-16 YAKRGFTP
+16 
-24 VATSIREASL
+24 
-34 FMKSQT
+34 MKSQP
-40 DAAGR
+40 DVAR
-45 TAAEVVTQ
+45 MAAEVVTQ

-70 ANWALLFLDPNC
+70 ASWALLYLDPNC
-82 EKQFGLPA
+82 ERQFGLPA
-90 VDLCALIGSPYASL
+90 VELCALLGTPYASL
-104 MEPEVRYQLHDNVQ
+104 MEPQARYQLHDTIQQQ
-118 LQLSSSPNYL
+118 LTQSPHYQV
-128 IRYTLHTPKGPLGL
+128 RYTLHTGDAPLSV
-142 LEIGEAY
+142 LETGEAY

-157 RGYFMIVDEQ
+157 RGYLMVVDGLF
-167 VIESEQPVDSDLET
+167 SEVSPPAPTADLESQ
-181 RNSRLQIALELNQR
+181 NSRLQIALELNQR
-195 AQRDQFAHLE
+195 AQQEQLQHLE

-211 DLILRLTRHRYTTA
+211 ELILLLARQRYTTP
-225 NTLLEAAQLITR
+225 NSLQEAAELITR

-242 YDVDHVSLWNLN
+242 YQVDSARIWHLEEQ
-254 DKRLEPIT
+254 RLVPIAAYTRADQQHYLPEPIDASEFP
-262 DYDRESGDY
+262 DYLE
-271 RTRTPIDISPYPSYL
+271 
-286 QALHTSRAIDAG
+286 ALHSSRAIDAT
-298 NIQTDPRTREMAE
+298 NALRDPRTRELADE
-311 SLTPLENRAVLDAS
+311 LRSKDIHALLDAS
-325 IRIDGQVVGVLC
+325 IRVDGQVVGVLC
-337 LEQTGSTREWQSDEI
+337 LEQIGTTRLWQADEI

-366 NNHNRRAATNAL
+366 NNHNRRTATSAL

-407 FTAITQYSSEEVS
+407 FTAITQYTAEEVH
-420 GRKLSELPALENL
+420 GHRLAQLPALENL
-433 NQLLLEANSS
+433 SELLFDAPSS
-443 LTTSNSW
+443 LAKSNSW

-467 LSISKVYSDTREL
+467 LSISKVYGDNREL

-488 DITESKLA
+488 DITQTKLA

-529 TDTPM
+529 SDSPI

-568 NTLSPT
+568 NSLST
-574 DVLARFASNEFAV
+574 GGSLARFASNEFAV
-587 LLDNTGQEA
+587 LLDDTDLETGQQVA
-596 GQTTAAEVLAT
+596 CQLLAT

-629 APLHGRDPQTLMKNA
+629 APLHGRDPQTLMRNA

-686 NELEVFYQPK
+686 NELDVFYQPK
-696 LCLLTG
+696 LCLRSG

-731 ETGLIIPIGKWV
+731 ETGLIIPIGKWI
-743 ARQSCRMSKD
+743 ARQACRMSKQ
-753 LTAAGFGHL
+753 LSAAGMGNL
-762 QVAINVS
+762 QVAINLS

-774 DPELVSSIAAILR
+774 DPDLVASIATILK
-787 EEALDPSLLELELTE
+787 EEDLPANLLELELTE

-812 RQQLD
+812 RLQLD
-817 SLKKLGLSLAM
+817 QLKSFGLTLAM

-835 SSFSYLKKFPID
+835 SSLSYLKKFPID
-847 VIKIDRSFIRDIPD
+847 IIKIDRSFIHEIPD
-861 DEDDMEITS
+861 NQDDMEITS

-886 GIETAAQLAFLRR
+886 GIETAEQLAFLRR

-905 QGYLFDKP
+905 QGYLFDRP
-913 IPGEELI
+913 IPGAELL
-920 EKLQRYPRRP
+920 EMLKRYPRGP
-930 SA
+930 IA